1 MRIGYIATDE
11 QMNAFVH
18 GELLHVRV
26 GCYANVVTSVKVQ
39 VWMMG
44 YMFSDMP
51 HFYDAS
57 FGNAGCHEI

>member
-1 MRIGYIATDE
+1 MRIGYNATDE

-26 GCYANVVTSVKVQ
+26 GCYANVATSVKVQ

-44 YMFSDMP
+44 Y
-51 HFYDAS
+51 AS
-57 FGNAGCHEI
+57 FGNAGCHEN